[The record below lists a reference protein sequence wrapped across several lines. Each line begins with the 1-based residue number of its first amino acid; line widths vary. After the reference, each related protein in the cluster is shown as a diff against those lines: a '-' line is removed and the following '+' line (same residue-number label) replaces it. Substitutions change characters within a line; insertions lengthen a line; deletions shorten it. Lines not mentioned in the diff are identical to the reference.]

1 MEPIKLYDA
10 QTSWGV
16 IKNRVAS
23 PEKKNYEF
31 LHWSLTKGGTSI
43 PNDHV
48 FREDTTLFAV
58 FEKISILL
66 TLYFNTDGGF
76 QINPY
81 QVQYGDT
88 FGKIKVF
95 LVNPYKEN
103 YTFKHWSLTK
113 NGTAISDDYVFE
125 HSTTL
130 FAVYK
135 LNENVITIKLDTQ
148 GAGELTTINVIPSYW
163 RDFKNIVETPKLEG
177 KVFKHWSLTKGG
189 EAITDSYKFT
199 KNTTIFAVYK

>member
-1 MEPIKLYDA
+1 MEPIKLYDTH
-10 QTSWGV
+10 TSWGT
-16 IKNRVAS
+16 IKNRIAN
-23 PEKKNYEF
+23 PKKKNYEF
-31 LHWSLTKGGTSI
+31 LHWSLTKGGTII

-48 FREDTTLFAV
+48 FKKDTTLFAV
-58 FEKISILL
+58 FEKLPILL

-81 QVQYGDT
+81 QIHSGDT

-95 LVNPYKEN
+95 LVSPYKEN
-103 YTFKHWSLTK
+103 YTFRHWSLTK
-113 NGTAISDDYVFE
+113 NGPAISDGYVFE

-130 FAVYK
+130 FAVYV
-135 LNENVITIKLDTQ
+135 LNKNVIAIKLDTQ
-148 GAGELTTINVIPSYW
+148 DENTLTTNVAPNYW
-163 RDFKNIVETPKLEG
+163 REFKNNIKTPRLKG

-199 KNTTIFAVYK
+199 KNTTIFAVYE